1 MRNLTHTRAAR
12 VATLQALAIL
22 DTAPEQCYD
31 ALTRVAALVCDMPI
45 ALVSLIDGDRLWF
58 KAASGVDA
66 SETTSG
72 SSFCCEAAD
81 HDAFLEVCDARE
93 DPRFS
98 AIGLVTGS
106 LGVRYYAGAPLA
118 VNGIPIGTLCVLDR
132 KPNQLSEKQK
142 SALQDLALLT
152 TSLLQ
157 ARSEAFRLLAM
168 PKTWSAVPAG

>member
-1 MRNLTHTRAAR
+1 MKSLTDTRAAR

-22 DTAPEQCYD
+22 DTAPEQSYD
-31 ALTRVAALVCDMPI
+31 ALARVAALVCEMPI

-58 KAASGVDA
+58 KAANGVDA

-81 HDAFLEVCDARE
+81 DNGFLEVCDARQ
-93 DPRFS
+93 DPRFA
-98 AIGLVTGS
+98 AIGLVTGA

-118 VNGIPIGTLCVLDR
+118 VNGIPVGTLCVLDR
-132 KPNQLSEKQK
+132 KPNQLSERQK
-142 SALQDLALLT
+142 AGLQDLALLT

-157 ARSEAFRLLAM
+157 ARCEAFRLLA
-168 PKTWSAVPAG
+168 TART